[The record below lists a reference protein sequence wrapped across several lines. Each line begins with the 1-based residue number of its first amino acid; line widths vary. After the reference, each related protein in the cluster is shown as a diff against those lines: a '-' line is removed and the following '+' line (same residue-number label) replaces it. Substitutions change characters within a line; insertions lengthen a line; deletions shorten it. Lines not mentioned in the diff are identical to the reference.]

1 MKSKA
6 QLRLIPTLLIF
17 IILCSCGELAKTELE
32 KMPYFDLKGFVKLE
46 AEKLDGSEVILS
58 SRVQGEENR
67 EEKILTKSQWLE
79 QFDTF
84 IQSDINK
91 PALYLSYDTKVK
103 NNNVLIHSLFEDA
116 NEKVK
121 EIKITYIDDK
131 VISITL
137 KSSEENF
144 FYSTAT
150 SAELYMN
157 NVTQKVDHYSIETTQ
172 KIWFLEP
179 SNIKIMGA
187 IKQSSTP

>member
-1 MKSKA
+1 MKSKSH
-6 QLRLIPTLLIF
+6 LRLIPTLLIF
-17 IILCSCGELAKTELE
+17 IILCSCGELAKTEQE

-46 AEKLDGSEVILS
+46 AEKLDGAEVILT

-67 EEKILTKSQWLE
+67 EDEILTKVQWLE

-84 IQSDINK
+84 IQSDLNK

-103 NNNVLIHSLFEDA
+103 KNVLIHSLFEDA
-116 NEKVK
+116 DGKVK

-131 VISITL
+131 VISATL
-137 KSSEENF
+137 KSSEKNL
-144 FYSTAT
+144 FYSTFT

-157 NVTQKVDHYSIETTQ
+157 NVTHKVDHFSIETTQ
-172 KIWFLEP
+172 KIWFLKP

-187 IKQSSTP
+187 IKDPLTP